1 MKNVLNESR
10 RYIKISEEELEQSKL
25 ETDKKVLKKWATSKL
40 KKQRLKAAS
49 NPNTPM
55 ATLKRL
61 QGYPE
66 ENSEIMH
73 AAQEN
78 PQMYSKEDGD
88 MWAQAESRVK
98 KSRVKAAKNPNLPA
112 NIISLLLKDSDD
124 EVAMTAAR
132 NKNIAYENLEL
143 LKDTAGINTMVFRP
157 FLNNKMFKKEWIIE
171 WLDIMQEYNLDT
183 LKYLEDNRFFDNENE
198 WLDLYEECISRM
210 PGYLSSSKI
219 ASFWFNF
226 FAFPKENYS
235 ENVIL
240 TIFND
245 WSKEIIEY
253 AKGIL
258 YKIAGT
264 PMETE
269 KIRNLFYKLSG
280 DETFLSDEVKDI
292 FVF

>member
-1 MKNVLNESR
+1 M
-10 RYIKISEEELEQSKL
+10 
-25 ETDKKVLKKWATSKL
+25 
-40 KKQRLKAAS
+40 
-49 NPNTPM
+49 
-55 ATLKRL
+55 
-61 QGYPE
+61 
-66 ENSEIMH
+66 
-73 AAQEN
+73 
-78 PQMYSKEDGD
+78 
-88 MWAQAESRVK
+88 
-98 KSRVKAAKNPNLPA
+98 
-112 NIISLLLKDSDD
+112 KDSDD

-143 LKDTAGINTMVFRP
+143 LKDTAGINTKVFGA

-245 WSKEIIEY
+245 WSKEIIEH
-253 AKGIL
+253 AKGTL